1 MFTIK
6 QPNKI
11 IFGFNT
17 AKNYS
22 FPNKSLIITTKG
34 SEKRGWLEYLGIN
47 DFFIYDKV
55 VPNPSLEIVYEICN
69 KFSNNDVDTIIHDQQ
84 GSDPSA
90 PDVGHCIVYFKSGG
104 LFIRQAGS
112 NLAWT
117 RLSEEGTGRDR
128 SVPCVKDITSTSSR
142 DEREESNS

>member
-1 MFTIK
+1 MNLDNKMFTIK

-47 DFFIYDKV
+47 DFFIYD
-55 VPNPSLEIVYEICN
+55 
-69 KFSNNDVDTIIHDQQ
+69 
-84 GSDPSA
+84 
-90 PDVGHCIVYFKSGG
+90 
-104 LFIRQAGS
+104 
-112 NLAWT
+112 
-117 RLSEEGTGRDR
+117 
-128 SVPCVKDITSTSSR
+128 
-142 DEREESNS
+142 